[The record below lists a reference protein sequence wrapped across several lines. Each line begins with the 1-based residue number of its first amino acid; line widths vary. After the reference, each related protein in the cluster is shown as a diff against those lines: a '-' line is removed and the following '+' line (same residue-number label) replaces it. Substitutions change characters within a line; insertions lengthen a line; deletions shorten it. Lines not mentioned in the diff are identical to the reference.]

1 MKTIY
6 APQDF
11 SQSTRTVF
19 LAGSIETGVAEN
31 WQNHIIALLANSDV
45 TVLNPRRPQWDNSW
59 QQSLENAAFVE
70 QVNWELD
77 ALQHADCI
85 VLYFDAATKSP
96 ISLLEL
102 GLFAD
107 SRKIAVCCPE
117 GFWRK
122 GNVDIVC
129 HRHKVPTVETI
140 EELADFAQKFV
151 AAIVN
156 EPRASASGL

>member
-6 APQDF
+6 APEDF
-11 SQSTRTVF
+11 SQSVRTVF
-19 LAGSIETGVAEN
+19 LAGSIETGGAEN
-31 WQNHIIALLANSDV
+31 WQDQIIAMLANSDV

-59 QQSLENAAFVE
+59 EQSLDNPAFVK

-77 ALQHADCI
+77 ALQSADCI
-85 VLYFDAATKSP
+85 VLYFDPATKSP
-96 ISLLEL
+96 ISLMEL

-107 SRKIAVCCPE
+107 SKKLVVCCPE

-129 HRHKVPTVETI
+129 RRHAVPTVETI
-140 EELADFAQKFV
+140 EELADFAQSFV
-151 AAIVN
+151 ARFVN
-156 EPRASASGL
+156 PLI

>member
-1 MKTIY
+1 MNTIY
-6 APQDF
+6 APADF
-11 SQSTRTVF
+11 SQASRTIF
-19 LAGSIETGVAEN
+19 LAGSIETGEAEN
-31 WQNHIIALLANSDV
+31 WQDEMIALLANHDV
-45 TVLNPRRPQWDNSW
+45 TLLNPRRLQWDDSW
-59 QQSLENAAFVE
+59 EQSLKNAAFVE

-77 ALQHADCI
+77 ALQAADCI
-85 VLYFDAATKSP
+85 VLYFDPATKSP

-107 SRKIAVCCPE
+107 SQKIVVCCPE

-129 HRHKVPTVETI
+129 RRHAIPTVETI

-151 AAIVN
+151 AAMVD
-156 EPRASASGL
+156 

>member
-1 MKTIY
+1 MNTIY
-6 APQDF
+6 APADF
-11 SQSTRTVF
+11 SQASRTIF
-19 LAGSIETGVAEN
+19 LTGSIETGEAEN
-31 WQNHIIALLANSDV
+31 WQDEMIALLANHDV
-45 TVLNPRRPQWDNSW
+45 TLLNPRRLQWDDSW
-59 QQSLENAAFVE
+59 EQSLENAALVE

-77 ALQHADCI
+77 ALQSADCI
-85 VLYFDAATKSP
+85 VLLSDPATKSP

-107 SRKIAVCCPE
+107 SQKIVVCCPE

-129 HRHKVPTVETI
+129 RRHAIPTVETI

-151 AAIVN
+151 AAMVD
-156 EPRASASGL
+156 